1 VTAMATK
8 WLGAILKSGSDPMEQ
23 LAELARNKSTVRIE
37 VEGTLIK
44 FNSQLTLKKGSVVVA
59 KPVGLK
65 EGLSAGSHVRI
76 RPPDGGAHELRLKV
90 LTPHF
95 NLTSGNAVFVCEA
108 PEGEV
113 AARRESDRFDVSRYN
128 NLRLVLGS
136 VEFRL
141 ADVSASG
148 FKVHAVGP
156 QAQEYFPLGK
166 ELSGAHIMLGSNARV
181 DLERVVPRAHHG
193 AYVGCEFAVSRDG
206 TSERYLN
213 HLLSSLTKAET
224 QRLSATL

>member
-1 VTAMATK
+1 MATK
-8 WLGAILKSGSDPMEQ
+8 WLGALLKGGSDPMEL
-23 LAELARNKSTVRIE
+23 LAELARNKTTVRIE

-65 EGLSAGSHVRI
+65 EGLGAGNYVRM
-76 RPPDGGAHELRLKV
+76 RPPVGGARELRLKV

-95 NLTSGNAVFVCEA
+95 NLASGNAVFVCEA
-108 PEGEV
+108 PEAEV
-113 AARRESDRFDVSRYN
+113 AARRESDRFDVTRYN

-141 ADVSASG
+141 ADVSATG
-148 FKVHAVGP
+148 LKVQTAGQ
-156 QAQEYFPLGK
+156 QAQEYFPLGR

-193 AYVGCEFAVSRDG
+193 AYVGCEIAVSRDG

-213 HLLSSLTKAET
+213 HLLSSLTKAES